1 MRLGGDGDRHRAF
14 QLPVTQ
20 LKAPRGTGVAMV
32 GIRAS
37 LPADTGVD
45 DGCACRL
52 DGLCQQLLPAAYC
65 RR

>member
-1 MRLGGDGDRHRAF
+1 MRLVVTGDRHRAF
-14 QLPVTQ
+14 QLPGDPTEGAARYRRRNGWNTRFV
-20 LKAPRGTGVAMV
+20 
-32 GIRAS
+32 
-37 LPADTGVD
+37 PADTGVD